1 MYNGQQGIQDEH
13 KGEWLEQERVGSH
26 QSPRDRTRRM
36 GGPGRGL
43 EGEERGGAGHRRG
56 DHKGRA
62 DRQQD
67 TQREKAVETTGRV

>member
-56 DHKGRA
+56 YTKMVPVLLR
-62 DRQQD
+62 
-67 TQREKAVETTGRV
+67 KPLSYKVNIY